1 VTLLEALEFPPKLLS
16 NSLSPDSVTRL
27 VSAATVD
34 AKLVEEPV
42 PELWLPLVPAVAALE
57 AAVAAAVFWADAAL
71 DALKRA
77 DRAEALLLPILPIDI
92 MASDRDPWIQAY
104 RPVGR
109 KLEARGL
116 AQSPR

>member
-1 VTLLEALEFPPKLLS
+1 MTLLEALEFAPKLLS

-57 AAVAAAVFWADAAL
+57 AAAAVFWADAAL

-116 AQSPR
+116 AQSPH